1 MAIFAVA
8 AASEAVGA
16 AAADAMAA
24 ADAPASAAAP
34 VSILICAGAAADA
47 DVADELAAIAA
58 AAIASGAVAL
68 PAAGVAAGISAAAML
83 TGTTTATTFGVVAEG
98 SLCCAETAGAVEESA
113 AEAWSAEDFAAGSKA
128 PAFKTPAFE
137 ARDFGPDRWTA
148 SASALLSA
156 LVAESRLAV
165 ASRSSGFVCAAW
177 SAAVASRDR
186 ALSAAVADASSERR
200 CDADCG
206 WAVEVA
212 RSLLLLVSADV
223 LLSTSAPKLSFPDDW
238 SDRAGLCG
246 GAV

>member
-1 MAIFAVA
+1 
-8 AASEAVGA
+8 
-16 AAADAMAA
+16 MAA

-34 VSILICAGAAADA
+34 ASILIWADAAAGAA
-47 DVADELAAIAA
+47 VADERVAIAA
-58 AAIASGAVAL
+58 AAIASGAAAL
-68 PAAGVAAGISAAAML
+68 PVVAAGISANAIG
-83 TGTTTATTFGVVAEG
+83 TGIATATAFGVVAED
-98 SLCCAETAGAVEESA
+98 SSCCAWTAGGVEGSA

-137 ARDFGPDRWTA
+137 ALDFALDRWTA
-148 SASALLSA
+148 SASVLLSV
-156 LVAESRLAV
+156 LVAESCLA
-165 ASRSSGFVCAAW
+165 ASRSSEFFCAAW

-200 CDADCG
+200 CDADCC
-206 WAVEVA
+206 WAVEVP

-246 GAV
+246 AAPPPSY